1 MKAETPI
8 FQFEKYQFEKA
19 FLDFASIHTDKN
31 LISIDFDP
39 SGIYKQAEQVY
50 SLTLKI
56 DVFSE
61 YEEEKKL
68 FVSATVIA
76 TFKFNGNIEFKT
88 IPDFFY
94 PNSIAII
101 YPYIRSFVS
110 TLTLQ
115 ANIKPLILPTF
126 NLSSLQNKL
135 RNSTRVE

>member
-8 FQFEKYQFEKA
+8 FKFENYHFEEA
-19 FLDFASIHTDKN
+19 QLNFACIHSNKN
-31 LISIDFDP
+31 LINIDFIP
-39 SGIYKQAEQVY
+39 SGIYKKEEETYQ
-50 SLTLKI
+50 LTLKV

-61 YEEEKKL
+61 YNGKKEL
-68 FVSATVIA
+68 FLSVTAIA
-76 TFKFNGNIEFKT
+76 NFKFNAKIDFNT
-88 IPDFFY
+88 IPEYFY

-126 NLSSLQNKL
+126 NLSSLQDKL
-135 RNSTRVE
+135 RNSTTVE